1 MTTGVFSRTKS
12 VFERFIL
19 VDLEVHVNISDDL
32 ELVEEKE
39 FLEITLLF
47 VLVKEERKKRRM
59 TLLSECKQSVK
70 VEESSTAVQQC
81 I

>member
-1 MTTGVFSRTKS
+1 MIA
-12 VFERFIL
+12 FIL

-32 ELVEEKE
+32 DLVEEKE

-59 TLLSECKQSVK
+59 TLLSEYKQSVK